1 MAQKAKMKQIQ
12 RIATDVWINAGEI
25 ADVWIA

>member
-1 MAQKAKMKQIQ
+1 MAQKAKMKPIQ
-12 RIATDVWINAGEI
+12 RIATGIGINAGEI